1 MSRIRTI
8 FVCTTISFFVA
19 AYSLPVS
26 TLEGTPFVKNY
37 KFDNVNTVGP
47 QIWCILQDKRGMVY
61 LGDGTGVVQFD
72 GKTWTR
78 IETRN
83 NSIVRSMAIDGLGRI
98 YVGGSNEFGYLKPGS
113 NGQMMYV
120 SLSAKIINLGI
131 KFQDIWSVFCT
142 AEGVFFFSNKYVFHY
157 TGLTMKVI
165 PVRFAAQAAYPAAHG
180 FYLPAYD
187 GVKLLYEN
195 RLRLVSKEL
204 FSCITR
210 YRNNLWLVLDNNK
223 RLCTTAFDGNKP
235 VRLDWPVQEL
245 LNTDNVLDITLID
258 DTRYAITTESNKII
272 IISNHGDILQIVSK
286 ANGLINGNIY
296 QIEVDAEKNLWV
308 CTSNGVSKVDIAY
321 PAQRFTDREDIGFN
335 VFSSYKFK
343 NVYYAG
349 TVNGI
354 FYLPAFDTRKNINE
368 SKFLKIGENTKECWD
383 FQVLNNRLY
392 ALCSNGIWLI
402 DGHKTRQIY
411 KIEGPQKAHCFST
424 HPVFNNIFFVG
435 MRDQVDVVKITDSP
449 NSSGV
454 KAEKLM
460 NFRGISEKIRKIVC
474 DKDGNLWMNTQL
486 DGVYFVRFLNNDIY
500 NYRITLLGERN
511 GIKDIARTRAFLI
524 KNELQLST
532 QQGLLTPVF
541 PPDVNDPDSLIRF
554 VPSKLLGKTIDDY
567 VGTLL
572 EVDTN
577 RFLVVSDAMFLA
589 QINGSKQ
596 KYDTCSFNRLNS
608 LVEDVR
614 LLDSCTLSIC
624 TPNGLINYDL
634 SKHHTDK
641 KPFNVVISSVVAGS
655 DSVLFAGA
663 HSQTYG
669 KVSVA
674 SLHQN
679 PNQIPKIDYANN
691 SVKFRFSALF
701 FEDADLMMYQYQ
713 LEGFDKQWSNWS
725 DEGKATYTNL
735 PDGSYTFNVRAQNAY
750 GVLSDVATFSFVIE
764 APWYKTIWA
773 FAAYILLVTLVLY
786 FTVKFYTYRLI
797 RQKEKLE
804 KVIEERTKEIKT
816 QSEEL
821 LRTNTKLLQLDRFK
835 QRVTSMMVHDLKN
848 PINAIINAPDY
859 EPESQLIRIKHRGK
873 QMLNLVLNMLDVY
886 KYEEAEVVLN
896 RSCSNLFEISQM
908 AIQNINFLA
917 GDKNITISNHIDKS
931 WQVDVDYDIIVR
943 VFENLL
949 TNAIKYSPN
958 NAEVRLMA
966 ELFDTESIPSF
977 IKISVADN
985 GIGIDSE
992 KKHLIFD
999 SFFQIKPKDSGS
1011 VSSTG
1016 LGLAYCKMAVNA
1028 HKGII
1033 DVVSELNMGSVFW
1046 FTLSLCQN
1054 QSVVNQMLQSGYSPD
1069 SDDVI
1074 LSVESFELIKHQI
1087 SRLQKT
1093 EIYKITELS
1102 VILAEI
1108 DSRTNEEVSRWKEH
1122 LVKAIDSGNETLYE
1136 SILKCRINR

>member
-1 MSRIRTI
+1 MYHTRI
-8 FVCTTISFFVA
+8 FLVCIAISFFFV
-19 AYSLPVS
+19 AYSMPVS

-37 KFDNVNTVGP
+37 EFDNVNTVGP

-61 LGDGTGVVQFD
+61 LGDGTGVVEFD

-83 NSIVRSMAIDGLGRI
+83 SSIVRSMAMDDFGRI
-98 YVGGSNEFGYLKPGS
+98 YVGGSNEFGYLKPGM

-120 SLSAKIINLGI
+120 SLSAKITNLGI
-131 KFQDIWSVFCT
+131 KFQDIWRVFST
-142 AEGVFFFSNKYVFHY
+142 AEGVFFFSNKYVFQY
-157 TGLTMKVI
+157 TGSTMKVI
-165 PVRFAAQAAYPAAHG
+165 PVRFSAQAAYPAMHG
-180 FYLPAYD
+180 FFVPTYD
-187 GVKLLYEN
+187 GIKLLYKN
-195 RLRLVSKEL
+195 RLQLVSKVT

-210 YRNNLWLVLDNNK
+210 YKNKLWLALDK
-223 RLCTTAFDGNKP
+223 HRQLCTTAFDGSDP
-235 VRLDWPVQEL
+235 VYLNWPVQEL
-245 LNTDNVLDITLID
+245 LSIDNASNLTRID

-272 IISNHGDILQIVSK
+272 IISNQGDILQIVSK
-286 ANGLINGNIY
+286 ANGLIRGKIY
-296 QIEVDAEKNLWV
+296 HIEVDTEKNLWV

-321 PAQRFTDREDIGFN
+321 PAQRFTEREDIGFN

-354 FYLPAFDTRKNINE
+354 FYLPAFDAKKNINE
-368 SKFLKIGENTKECWD
+368 SRFIKIEENTKECWD
-383 FQVLNNRLY
+383 FLVLNNRLY
-392 ALCSNGIWLI
+392 ALCSTGIWQI
-402 DGHKTRQIY
+402 DGHKARQIY
-411 KIEGPQKAHCFST
+411 KIGGSQKAHCFST
-424 HPVFNNIFFVG
+424 HPIFKNIFFVG
-435 MRDQVDVVKITDSP
+435 MRDQVDAVKITDSP
-449 NSSGV
+449 NSSNV

-460 NFRGISEKIRKIVC
+460 AFPGISEKIRKIVS
-474 DKDGNLWMNTQL
+474 DNDGNLWMNTQH

-511 GIKDIARTRAFLI
+511 GIKDIARTRAFLV

-532 QQGLLTPVF
+532 EQGLLTPVF
-541 PPDVNDPDSLIRF
+541 PSGINAPDSLIRF
-554 VPSKLLGKTIDDY
+554 KHSKLLGKTIDDY

-572 EVDTN
+572 EVDAN
-577 RFLVVSDAMFLA
+577 RFLVVSNAMFLA
-589 QINGSKQ
+589 QINGTKQ
-596 KYDTCSFNRLNS
+596 KYDTCNFNRLNS
-608 LVEDVR
+608 LVEDVK

-634 SKHHTDK
+634 SKHHACK

-663 HSQTYG
+663 HTQTFG

-679 PNQIPKIDYANN
+679 PHQIPKIDYANN
-691 SVKFRFSALF
+691 SAKFQFSALF
-701 FEDADLMMYQYQ
+701 FEDADLTLYQYQ

-735 PDGSYTFNVRAQNAY
+735 PDGTYTFSVKALNAY
-750 GVLSDVATFSFVIE
+750 GVVSDVATFSFVIE

-773 FAAYILLVTLVLY
+773 FAAYILLVSLVLY

-821 LRTNTKLLQLDRFK
+821 LRTNTKLLQLNRFK

-848 PINAIINAPDY
+848 PINAIINAPDN

-886 KYEEAEVVLN
+886 KYEETEVMLN
-896 RSCSNLFEISQM
+896 RSCRNLFEISQM

-966 ELFDTESIPSF
+966 ELFDPESMSSF
-977 IKISVADN
+977 IKISIADN
-985 GIGIDSE
+985 GIGIDLE

-1016 LGLAYCKMAVNA
+1016 LGLAYCKMAINA

-1046 FTLSLCQN
+1046 FTLPLCKN
-1054 QSVVNQMLQSGYSPD
+1054 QDVVNQMLQSGYSPD
-1069 SDDVI
+1069 SDGVI
-1074 LSVESFELIKHQI
+1074 LSIESFELIKHQI
-1087 SRLQKT
+1087 SRLQET

-1102 VILAEI
+1102 AILAEI
-1108 DSRTNEEVSRWKEH
+1108 DSRTNAEICRWKEH

-1136 SILKCRINR
+1136 SILKCQINR